1 MKRPPGALTLRRV
14 TTFEDAAD
22 EASWVIQD
30 AKAIHIDDS
39 LNTFVFRAE
48 IHRPGDSTP
57 LDAVLKLDPTGERQ
71 EAFMNETRAYQTTGR
86 PFQANVLPDF
96 FGCFETRIGSTT
108 VTCLAIE
115 YCGDPMEQTYTK
127 LIIHSCALSFF
138 EISGP
143 FLIAQFRY
151 ELIEYAALLHQHGM
165 THGDIYP
172 QNILVSDGH
181 PVLIDLES
189 SEKHT
194 CCLRMKIV
202 PGTMMPWEEEFG
214 CKELF
219 DLISRMG
226 LWKPSTCYISAFR
239 RQILMLAFFR
249 RPLFLR

>member
-1 MKRPPGALTLRRV
+1 
-14 TTFEDAAD
+14 
-22 EASWVIQD
+22 
-30 AKAIHIDDS
+30 
-39 LNTFVFRAE
+39 
-48 IHRPGDSTP
+48 
-57 LDAVLKLDPTGERQ
+57 VLKLDPTGERR
-71 EAFMNETRAYQTTGR
+71 EAFLNETRAYQTTGR

-115 YCGDPMEQTYTK
+115 YCGEPMEQD
-127 LIIHSCALSFF
+127 LD
-138 EISGP
+138 EVDNP
-143 FLIAQFRY
+143 FLSK
-151 ELIEYAALLHQHGM
+151 LLTYAALLHQHGM

-172 QNILVSDGH
+172 RNILVCNGL

-219 DLISRMG
+219 D
-226 LWKPSTCYISAFR
+226 
-239 RQILMLAFFR
+239 
-249 RPLFLR
+249 